1 MAANRGN
8 GKRVEGDRRV
18 FWRGVFDRWE
28 GSGMT
33 VGEFCR
39 REGVSEWSFYRWRK
53 RIQEESGR
61 NCRKGIREESGRKGN
76 LFAPVVIVGDR
87 RARPTQEEACLQDG
101 ESGVLLV
108 LGNGIG
114 IRLRTG
120 FDEGT
125 LRRAVEI
132 VSGGNRSC

>member
-1 MAANRGN
+1 
-8 GKRVEGDRRV
+8 
-18 FWRGVFDRWE
+18 
-28 GSGMT
+28 MT

-61 NCRKGIREESGRKGN
+61 SCRKGIREESGRSCRKGIQEESGRKGN
-76 LFAPVVIVGDR
+76 LFAPVVIVRDR
-87 RARPTQEEACLQDG
+87 GARPTKEEACLQDG